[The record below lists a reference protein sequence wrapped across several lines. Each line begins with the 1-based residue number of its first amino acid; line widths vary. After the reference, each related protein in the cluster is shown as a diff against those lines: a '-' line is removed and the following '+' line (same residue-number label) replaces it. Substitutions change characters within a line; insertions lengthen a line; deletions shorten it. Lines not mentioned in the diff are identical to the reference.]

1 MDTNE
6 EQYLT
11 PMRGKRWL
19 EMQEMQGRQA
29 TITVDPEFARIS
41 EIVVE
46 ERARQGFG
54 LLDSLERSI
63 EQLGV
68 LQPIGLAA
76 DMKLIFGG
84 RRLQACKNL
93 GLETIPARMFDLD
106 TDDPVAALRM
116 ERDENGQRVDLTP
129 SEKVALGKRIE
140 DTLAGRVGGDHGNQ
154 YTGGKVQNFV
164 LCQTQD
170 EDEYPC
176 PTPQGKSSEIAAQ
189 AVGMNRETYRQA
201 KAVVDS
207 GNQDVIKAMDSGDMS
222 INAAYGNVKPR
233 ASRTFTIT
241 LYKNPQ
247 DDAEVLMMK
256 GGSEYC
262 TKLGLALL
270 KLAGH
275 DVKEPHE
282 AETVAV

>member
-1 MDTNE
+1 MFSDTYGSKEKESMMND
-6 EQYLT
+6 
-11 PMRGKRWL
+11 
-19 EMQEMQGRQA
+19 
-29 TITVDPEFARIS
+29 ITMVAIS
-41 EIVVE
+41 EVVVE
-46 ERARQGFG
+46 ERARQGYG

-63 EQLGV
+63 MQIGV
-68 LQPIGLAA
+68 LQPIGLTAG
-76 DMKLIFGG
+76 MKLIFGG

-93 GLETIPARMFDLD
+93 GIETIPARIFDLD

-129 SEKVALGKRIE
+129 SEKVALGKKIE
-140 DTLAGRVGGDHGNQ
+140 DTLAGRQGQRTDLHPE
-154 YTGGKVQNFV
+154 GKPELVQNFAQV
-164 LCQTQD
+164 EPGTKTRD
-170 EDEYPC
+170 
-176 PTPQGKSSEIAAQ
+176 IAAQ

-207 GNQDVIKAMDSGDMS
+207 GNQEVIEAMDAGDMS
-222 INAAYGNVKPR
+222 INAAYSNFKPR
-233 ASRTFTIT
+233 VSKTFTIT

-256 GGSEYC
+256 GGSDYC

-275 DVKEPHE
+275 NVKE
-282 AETVAV
+282 T